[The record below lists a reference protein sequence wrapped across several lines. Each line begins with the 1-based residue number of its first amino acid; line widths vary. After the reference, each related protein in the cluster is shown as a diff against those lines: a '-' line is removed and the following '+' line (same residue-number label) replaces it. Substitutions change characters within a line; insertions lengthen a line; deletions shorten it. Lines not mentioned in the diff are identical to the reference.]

1 MEHQNYQYANRV
13 SLYYVKEFI
22 GCVFACVGFVLL
34 QPSLP
39 LSYLY
44 MYMQCINSYEQ
55 YVSIAILLIAI
66 SNAYEQYQLQSMRI
80 GLIHHARRRQ
90 QHTQNQKQQN
100 RIQGM
105 LFRGLR

>member
-1 MEHQNYQYANRV
+1 MRWFCIIATILALIV
-13 SLYYVKEFI
+13 SLY
-22 GCVFACVGFVLL
+22 VL
-34 QPSLP
+34 
-39 LSYLY
+39 
-44 MYMQCINSYEQ
+44 QCINSYEQ